1 MKNYQKI
8 YNRLIKE
15 IQKELEAHRSCVDNN
30 KKSSSDDVVRYIEH
44 KYGIDILM
52 FILSILDEIEGKKC
66 NMIIMNRKE
75 FKQWKKKI
83 TTI

>member
-1 MKNYQKI
+1 
-8 YNRLIKE
+8 
-15 IQKELEAHRSCVDNN
+15 
-30 KKSSSDDVVRYIEH
+30 
-44 KYGIDILM
+44 M